1 MGVLFSWWLAIELLG
16 IVGLP
21 LTATLFANLPD
32 RGWALSK
39 PLSLLLLGWLI
50 WFPLSLIPAL
60 PFNRGW
66 ILVTALLF
74 ALGNAA
80 LLRRRETLAALRRLL
95 TRHWGYVALTEGLFA
110 GAFALMAWVRSFTP
124 AVVDT
129 EKFMDVAFLS
139 AIWRA
144 PHLPPPDPWLSG
156 QPINYYYFG
165 HYLMAL
171 PAKTLGT
178 QPAVAFNV
186 AVALTFALAATAIF
200 GVATNI
206 AAVARS
212 RLPADLRSADFQAGR
227 RATSRATDVAN
238 GEMGGAGWGSPTPSP
253 SPAAAGE
260 GGFAFPAGT
269 RGEEREAGG
278 VANGG
283 EESGAGRGTATGLE
297 NGAGRGTANGL
308 EAGATAELPPL
319 LPPRSRR
326 EREAPLSR
334 RSGGGAG
341 GGGTLLPPAIAGL
354 LAVIL
359 TLIVGNLNGAQVWYH
374 IASGLS
380 GRGMPLHGN
389 VWGWWTQRA
398 LWPQYDWWA
407 PSRVIP
413 NTINEFPA
421 FSFALADLHAHVLAL
436 PFAALAIGLA
446 FNLLLASGEGIG
458 VFGRRGV
465 GWLCLA
471 VSGVILG
478 SLYAINGWDLPTYVG
493 LAVLA
498 LLIQQWL
505 AHERVID
512 SVLLIDLATVI
523 AMLVALGL
531 IFYFPFYRGFSSP
544 GLGVGIVPATQH
556 TPIGDEI
563 AIFGLP
569 LFLALSL
576 LALRLARLAPR
587 PSFLEGRANT
597 MNGPLVIGGVGV
609 ALLAFVTWRTMGSGL
624 WTLFWGLLIIG
635 ACAWLALRKLDF
647 RLAWG
652 AVDDADTADVDD
664 EPDAVGGVNAHAQT
678 TDLEDNASQGDGAD
692 GATGVSSSTPLRW
705 SERAELW
712 VYVLI
717 GTATALVVTCE
728 LVYLRDIFG
737 GTPSALGVDFRMN
750 TVFKLYYQAWLIF
763 GVASGPLVAWLTV
776 SAWRSLAAMI
786 PAVVAVRWLGAGE
799 SAEGEDIGA
808 PQGALAYH
816 GLASRRLATVLL
828 AMRRGWAALR
838 EAAARPIS
846 ARLAVAGTYRGVL
859 SGRVA
864 LAARASSRSRSARRS
879 AKSSHGGKGASR
891 GAEAS
896 GEKPTMQSR
905 QGKATRDAAPVLQ
918 PGATTQHGG
927 KLGDVSAGPVG
938 RPVGSGPAGN
948 GPAGAEPANEFAPG
962 GLAATTFADADADAD
977 AQRVERRLLRRGTGD
992 GRPEANEWAQAAVGA
1007 VWLVV
1012 LVALVAVAL
1021 IYPVMAVA
1029 ARSDNLTQPHSL
1041 DGTAYMAYD
1050 SENSGDQYAIAWLNT
1065 HVSGDPVIVEAATY
1079 NEYTH
1084 LGRVSA
1090 FTGLPTLM
1098 GWGGHEEQWR
1108 YNWFLQAGRGNTISQ
1123 RLDAVSQIYSNPS
1136 DSQVLA
1142 LLHEYNVRFVYVGA
1156 GERVTYPNANLTRF
1170 SSFLRVVYQY
1180 DGVAIYAVP

>member
-1 MGVLFSWWLAIELLG
+1 MGVSFSWWLAIELLG

-66 ILVTALLF
+66 ILGTALLF

-178 QPAVAFNV
+178 QPSVAFNV

-206 AAVARS
+206 AAVAR
-212 RLPADLRSADFQAGR
+212 RGR
-227 RATSRATDVAN
+227 
-238 GEMGGAGWGSPTPSP
+238 
-253 SPAAAGE
+253 
-260 GGFAFPAGT
+260 
-269 RGEEREAGG
+269 
-278 VANGG
+278 
-283 EESGAGRGTATGLE
+283 
-297 NGAGRGTANGL
+297 
-308 EAGATAELPPL
+308 PL
-319 LPPRSRR
+319 LS
-326 EREAPLSR
+326 
-334 RSGGGAG
+334 
-341 GGGTLLPPAIAGL
+341 PAIAGL
-354 LAVIL
+354 LAVVL
-359 TLIVGNLNGAQVWYH
+359 TLVVGNLNGAQVWYH

-389 VWGWWTQRA
+389 VWSWWTQRA

-471 VSGVILG
+471 VAGVVLG

-512 SVLLIDLATVI
+512 SMLLIDLATVI

-576 LALRLARLAPR
+576 LTLRLPKLAPR
-587 PSFLEGRANT
+587 SSLLAQQRRAMNT
-597 MNGPLVIGGVGV
+597 PFVIGGVSA

-624 WTLFWGLLIIG
+624 WTIFWGLLIVSV
-635 ACAWLALRKLDF
+635 CAWLALRKLDF
-647 RLAWG
+647 HLAWG
-652 AVDDADTADVDD
+652 APSEGAEDTGADDGPGAINMADDA
-664 EPDAVGGVNAHAQT
+664 PDAAP
-678 TDLEDNASQGDGAD
+678 
-692 GATGVSSSTPLRW
+692 STPMQW

-712 VYVLI
+712 VYVLV
-717 GTATALVVTCE
+717 GTATALIVTCE

-737 GTPSALGVDFRMN
+737 GTPTALGADFRMN

-763 GVASGPLVAWLTV
+763 GVASGPLVVWLATA
-776 SAWRSLAAMI
+776 AWRALAE
-786 PAVVAVRWLGAGE
+786 VVP
-799 SAEGEDIGA
+799 SAEEMRRLAGVPAGAEVDDVGET
-808 PQGALAYH
+808 QSALAYWEIAPRVFAAFA
-816 GLASRRLATVLL
+816 LAARRV
-828 AMRRGWAALR
+828 WAQWR
-838 EAAARPIS
+838 MGAAAPS
-846 ARLAVAGTYRGVL
+846 HARLAVVGSHGDAGQH
-859 SGRVA
+859 GRVA
-864 LAARASSRSRSARRS
+864 LAAKAASSRSAAGRRS
-879 AKSSHGGKGASR
+879 AKATPGAKSARRGGAP
-891 GAEAS
+891 S
-896 GEKPTMQSR
+896 GGTPAMQTR
-905 QGKATRDAAPVLQ
+905 QGKAARDVEPIRE
-918 PGATTQHGG
+918 PGA
-927 KLGDVSAGPVG
+927 A
-938 RPVGSGPAGN
+938 SGPAASG
-948 GPAGAEPANEFAPG
+948 PANEFAPEG
-962 GLAATTFADADADAD
+962 HAATTSAFEDLQTAG
-977 AQRVERRLLRRGTGD
+977 RGAYLGGD
-992 GRPEANEWAQAAVGA
+992 GGRPVAGAWARAGVGA
-1007 VWLVV
+1007 VWLAALVV
-1012 LVALVAVAL
+1012 LVAAAL
-1021 IYPVMAVA
+1021 IYPVLAVA
-1029 ARSDNLTQPHSL
+1029 ARSDNLTQPRSF
-1041 DGTAYMAYD
+1041 DGTAYMASD
-1050 SENSGDQYAIAWLNT
+1050 STNSGDQYAIAWLNG
-1065 HVSGDPVIVEAATY
+1065 HVSGDPVIVEAAMY

-1098 GWGGHEEQWR
+1098 GWGGHETQWR
-1108 YNWFLQAGRGNTISQ
+1108 YNWLLQPGRGNTVGQ
-1123 RLDAVSQIYSNPS
+1123 RLDAVNQIYSNPNNN
-1136 DSQVLA
+1136 QVLA
-1142 LLHEYNVRFVYVGA
+1142 LLHQYNVRFVYVGA
-1156 GERVTYPNANLTRF
+1156 GERLTYPNADLTRF
-1170 SSFLRVVYQY
+1170 SSFLRVVYAY
-1180 DGVAIYAVP
+1180 DGVTIYAVPG

>member
-1 MGVLFSWWLAIELLG
+1 MGVLFSWWLVIELLG

-21 LTATLFANLPD
+21 LTATLLANLPD

-39 PLSLLLLGWLI
+39 PLSLLLVGWLI
-50 WFPLSLIPAL
+50 WFPLTLIPAL

-66 ILVTALLF
+66 IIGTSLVF

-80 LLRRRETLAALRRLL
+80 LLRRSETVGELRRLL
-95 TRHWGYVALTEGLFA
+95 TRHWGYVALSEGLFA

-186 AVALTFALAATAIF
+186 AIALTFALAATAIF

-206 AAVARS
+206 TAVAR
-212 RLPADLRSADFQAGR
+212 R
-227 RATSRATDVAN
+227 
-238 GEMGGAGWGSPTPSP
+238 TPH
-253 SPAAAGE
+253 G
-260 GGFAFPAGT
+260 
-269 RGEEREAGG
+269 
-278 VANGG
+278 
-283 EESGAGRGTATGLE
+283 
-297 NGAGRGTANGL
+297 
-308 EAGATAELPPL
+308 PL
-319 LPPRSRR
+319 
-326 EREAPLSR
+326 
-334 RSGGGAG
+334 
-341 GGGTLLPPAIAGL
+341 TTPAIAGL
-354 LAVIL
+354 IAVTF
-359 TLIVGNLNGAQVWYH
+359 TLVLGNLNGAQVWYH

-380 GRGMPLHGN
+380 KPGQPLHGN
-389 VWGWWTQRA
+389 LWGWWTQRA
-398 LWPQYDWWA
+398 FWPQYDWWA
-407 PSRVIP
+407 PSRVVP

-421 FSFALADLHAHVLAL
+421 FSFVLADLHAHVLAL

-446 FNLLLASGEGIG
+446 FNLLLASGEGIS
-458 VFGRRGV
+458 VFGRRWV
-465 GWLCLA
+465 GWLCLV

-512 SVLLIDLATVI
+512 TVLLIDLATVI
-523 AMLVALGL
+523 IMLVALGL

-544 GLGVGIVPATQH
+544 GLGVGVVPANQH
-556 TPIGDEI
+556 TPIGYEI

-576 LALRLARLAPR
+576 IILRLANLAPR
-587 PSFLEGRANT
+587 RQRLSTGMASAVNW
-597 MNGPLVIGGVGV
+597 PLVIGGVAL
-609 ALLAFVTWRTMGSGL
+609 ALLALVTWRTLGGEL
-624 WTLFWGLLIIG
+624 WTLFWGLLIVI

-652 AVDDADTADVDD
+652 KPDASDETNADNADNAPGAVDAA
-664 EPDAVGGVNAHAQT
+664 ERAAGAPPAQ
-678 TDLEDNASQGDGAD
+678 S
-692 GATGVSSSTPLRW
+692 LRW

-737 GTPSALGVDFRMN
+737 GTPPALGVDFRMN

-763 GVASGPLVAWLTV
+763 GVVSGPLVAWLTRA
-776 SAWRSLAAMI
+776 AWRSLAAVI
-786 PAVVAVRWLGAGE
+786 PSAATLQRLASGAG
-799 SAEGEDIGA
+799 ADVADAGE
-808 PQGALAYH
+808 PQGALAFRA
-816 GLASRRLATVLL
+816 LTARAFAAPIQATQR
-828 AMRRGWAALR
+828 MWARWRIAWTQ
-838 EAAARPIS
+838 S
-846 ARLAVAGTYRGVL
+846 ADAGLAVAAPTSGGVARIL

-864 LAARASSRSRSARRS
+864 LAAKGASSRSGTARRA
-879 AKSSHGGKGASR
+879 AKSSAGGKGAT
-891 GAEAS
+891 AS
-896 GEKPTMQSR
+896 GGKPTMQTR
-905 QGKATRDAAPVLQ
+905 QGKPSVKGGAPIRQPDVAAMRRAP
-918 PGATTQHGG
+918 
-927 KLGDVSAGPVG
+927 
-938 RPVGSGPAGN
+938 
-948 GPAGAEPANEFAPG
+948 EPASEPAVGASAIGASAVETAPG
-962 GLAATTFADADADAD
+962 GLAATTSADADSEQRGVIADDAD
-977 AQRVERRLLRRGTGD
+977 SDQVGVVADDGEGFWAEREGTGAAWQ
-992 GRPEANEWAQAAVGA
+992 RPDVGAWLRAGVGA
-1007 VWLVV
+1007 VWLAA
-1012 LVALVAVAL
+1012 LVALVLAAL

-1029 ARSDNLTQPHSL
+1029 ARTDNLTQPRSL
-1041 DGTAYMAYD
+1041 DGTSYMAYD
-1050 SENSGDQYAIAWLNT
+1050 TMNSGDQYAIAWLNT
-1065 HVSGDPVIVEAATY
+1065 HVSGDEVIVEAATY
-1079 NEYTH
+1079 NEYTR

-1098 GWGGHEEQWR
+1098 GWGGHEVQWR
-1108 YNWFLQAGRGNTISQ
+1108 YNWLQQPERANTITQ
-1123 RLDAVSQIYSNPS
+1123 RLDAVNQIYTNTNA
-1136 DSQVLA
+1136 SQVLT
-1142 LLHEYNVRFVYVGA
+1142 LLHAYDVRLVYVGA
-1156 GERVTYPNANLTRF
+1156 GERATYPNADLTRF
-1170 SSFLRVVYQY
+1170 ASFLRVVYSY
-1180 DGVAIYAVP
+1180 DGVTIYAVPY